1 MKKTSILSL
10 LWLAGF
16 FAFSAPIFAQETE
29 EVADVDDAAIVAD
42 VAEDVAAEDVA
53 AVEEEADTS
62 FEDAIKNDP
71 EAVAQLNDA
80 MDQFLDGL
88 DLSEEDRAEL
98 EANFPTPE
106 DRAVVTAVFWTILA
120 GAGLVYLIIAGI
132 WFILLIIAL
141 WKAFTKAVK
150 LDGKQSFLS
159 TMLILCIKLL
169 VIKAGSGM
177 YL

>member
-1 MKKTSILSL
+1 
-10 LWLAGF
+10 LAGF

-88 DLSEEDRAEL
+88 DLSEEDRAVL

-106 DRAVVTAVFWTILA
+106 DRAVVTAVF
-120 GAGLVYLIIAGI
+120 
-132 WFILLIIAL
+132 
-141 WKAFTKAVK
+141 
-150 LDGKQSFLS
+150 
-159 TMLILCIKLL
+159 
-169 VIKAGSGM
+169 
-177 YL
+177 